1 MIKTPYLL
9 FLGDAP
15 DQLAAKV
22 AIGIKDWRP
31 ENAVAQYRMPGCGA
45 DLGIADMSLREAKES
60 LWLAHPGSTAVSTH
74 ASFGFMAAPL
84 CLSQPSAIMRTP
96 NYGGS

>member
-15 DQLAAKV
+15 DRLAAKV

-31 ENAVAQYRMPGCGA
+31 EHAVAQFRMPGCGA
-45 DLGIADMSLREAKES
+45 DLGIADMSLQDAKDAGGQDFGHRCGQSGRGDFGS
-60 LWLAHPGSTAVSTH
+60 LENRSERGS
-74 ASFGFMAAPL
+74 GNGL
-84 CLSQPSAIMRTP
+84 
-96 NYGGS
+96 